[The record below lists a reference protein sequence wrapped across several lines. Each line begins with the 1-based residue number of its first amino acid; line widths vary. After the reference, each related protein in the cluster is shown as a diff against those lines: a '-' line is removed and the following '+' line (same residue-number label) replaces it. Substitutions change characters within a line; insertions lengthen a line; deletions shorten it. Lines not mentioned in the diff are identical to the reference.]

1 MIEGVLFDMDGVLV
15 DTESIGMG
23 YMHEICARYGYQADR
38 ALYISVLG
46 IPNHDSRAIFLRRFG
61 PEFPFDEYMAEF
73 NRRLAQRSETGG
85 TPPKPGLYE
94 CLRAL
99 KADGI
104 KLAVATSTNRALA
117 SLYFERLGLDQLMDA
132 TVCGD
137 EIAHGKPAPDIYL
150 AAAEALALRPEACL
164 GVEDSANG
172 LKALNAAGVP
182 GVMIPDLV
190 PYGEIFHGMVSHV
203 LPSLLELPPLIKRLN
218 ATLP

>member
-1 MIEGVLFDMDGVLV
+1 
-15 DTESIGMG
+15 
-23 YMHEICARYGYQADR
+23 
-38 ALYISVLG
+38 
-46 IPNHDSRAIFLRRFG
+46 
-61 PEFPFDEYMAEF
+61 
-73 NRRLAQRSETGG
+73 
-85 TPPKPGLYE
+85 
-94 CLRAL
+94 
-99 KADGI
+99 
-104 KLAVATSTNRALA
+104 
-117 SLYFERLGLDQLMDA
+117 MDA